1 MKTTSSLAW
10 RLFRHE
16 ARRGELTI
24 ILLAIIL
31 SVGAVL
37 SLSLFS
43 ERLQSALTSRSAE
56 FIAADAQLRS
66 DKPIDEAWLKEAQTL
81 GLDTAQQVTARSMVF
96 YNDEM
101 LLADLRAV
109 NEAYPLKG
117 NVNVAEQAF
126 GDKKSAEQ

>member
-96 YNDEM
+96 YDDEM
-101 LLADLRAV
+101 FW
-109 NEAYPLKG
+109 PT
-117 NVNVAEQAF
+117 
-126 GDKKSAEQ
+126 